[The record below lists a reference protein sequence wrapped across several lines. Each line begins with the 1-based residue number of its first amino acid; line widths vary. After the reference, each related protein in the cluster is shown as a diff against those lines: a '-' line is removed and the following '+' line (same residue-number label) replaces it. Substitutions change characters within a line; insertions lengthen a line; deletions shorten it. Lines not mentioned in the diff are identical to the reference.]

1 MSPLGLVAG
10 GVLLVWF
17 QPPVLTIVRFFRYFH
32 SHEDDL
38 KLLTL
43 IYRGAVMLLSKFI
56 EGFVFGVSKTNRLD
70 NMNNSE
76 EEKLLLVAK
85 QVSTGTNK
93 VKERIQQKTPQIPEK
108 KADVVE
114 KPEASLKE
122 EQNKN
127 AEGAT
132 HLVVGVKEESKK
144 KINDILNLPNNS
156 FYPQTEEKPGEDVQS
171 VEYVPYD
178 PTIFPN
184 TLINDE
190 IVNNAIDET
199 TRMKEDPIE
208 DKVKISLKKF
218 NLDLNSV
225 TSNNKG
231 SGLFEEVN
239 LAPIVENERGEE
251 FEKDTKNNQK
261 VETERLLIVD
271 IEPVEEGELAVQ
283 NLDTFKSKGKLQR
296 KGNTNENNNLKTLG
310 EDFNRNAQTSKSELD
325 LNHVPAEEYNTLAVI
340 GKQFKDNLE
349 KTQSEVEEEMLK
361 DWFQKMEDAL
371 KEVQSR

>member
-93 VKERIQQKTPQIPEK
+93 VKERIQQKTPQIQEK

-144 KINDILNLPNNS
+144 KINDILNLPNKN
-156 FYPQTEEKPGEDVQS
+156 FYQH
-171 VEYVPYD
+171 
-178 PTIFPN
+178 TILPN

-208 DKVKISLKKF
+208 DKVKISLKEF

-371 KEVQSR
+371 KDVQSR

>member
-1 MSPLGLVAG
+1 
-10 GVLLVWF
+10 
-17 QPPVLTIVRFFRYFH
+17 
-32 SHEDDL
+32 
-38 KLLTL
+38 
-43 IYRGAVMLLSKFI
+43 MLLSKFI

-70 NMNNSE
+70 NINNFE
-76 EEKLLLVAK
+76 EEKLQLVAK
-85 QVSTGTNK
+85 QVSTETNK
-93 VKERIQQKTPQIPEK
+93 VEERIKQTTLQIPEK

-114 KPEASLKE
+114 RPEASLKE

-144 KINDILNLPNNS
+144 KINDILNLPNKD
-156 FYPQTEEKPGEDVQS
+156 FYQKNEEKLGEHVQS
-171 VEYVPYD
+171 VVYVPYD

-208 DKVKISLKKF
+208 DKVKISLKEF
-218 NLDLNSV
+218 NQDLNSV

-239 LAPIVENERGEE
+239 LAPIVANERGEE
-251 FEKDTKNNQK
+251 FEKGTKNNQK
-261 VETERLLIVD
+261 VEKERLLIVE

-283 NLDTFKSKGKLQR
+283 NFDSIKSKGKLQM

-310 EDFNRNAQTSKSELD
+310 EDFNRNAQLSKSELD

-349 KTQSEVEEEMLK
+349 KTRSEVEEEMLK

>member
-1 MSPLGLVAG
+1 
-10 GVLLVWF
+10 
-17 QPPVLTIVRFFRYFH
+17 
-32 SHEDDL
+32 
-38 KLLTL
+38 
-43 IYRGAVMLLSKFI
+43 MLLSKFI
-56 EGFVFGVSKTNRLD
+56 EGFVFGVSKTNI
-70 NMNNSE
+70 NNAE
-76 EEKLLLVAK
+76 EEKLLLIAK

-93 VKERIQQKTPQIPEK
+93 VEERIKQKTPQIQEK

-114 KPEASLKE
+114 SPEASLKE

-127 AEGAT
+127 AGGAT

-144 KINDILNLPNNS
+144 KITDILNLPNKD
-156 FYPQTEEKPGEDVQS
+156 FYQQNEEKPGEDVQS

-208 DKVKISLKKF
+208 DKVKISLKEF

-239 LAPIVENERGEE
+239 LAPIVASERGEE
-251 FEKDTKNNQK
+251 FEKDAKNNQNLEK
-261 VETERLLIVD
+261 ERLLIVE

-283 NLDTFKSKGKLQR
+283 NLDTKGKLQR
-296 KGNTNENNNLKTLG
+296 KGNTNENNNLKTLE
-310 EDFNRNAQTSKSELD
+310 EDFNKNAQTSKPELD
-325 LNHVPAEEYNTLAVI
+325 LNHVPAKVYNTLAVI

-349 KTQSEVEEEMLK
+349 KTRSEVEEEMLK

>member
-1 MSPLGLVAG
+1 
-10 GVLLVWF
+10 
-17 QPPVLTIVRFFRYFH
+17 
-32 SHEDDL
+32 
-38 KLLTL
+38 
-43 IYRGAVMLLSKFI
+43 MLLSKFI

-70 NMNNSE
+70 NINNSE
-76 EEKLLLVAK
+76 EDKLVLVAME
-85 QVSTGTNK
+85 VSTGTNK
-93 VKERIQQKTPQIPEK
+93 VEEQIKQKTPQIQEK

-114 KPEASLKE
+114 SPEASLKE

-127 AEGAT
+127 AGGAT

-144 KINDILNLPNNS
+144 KIDILNLPNKN
-156 FYPQTEEKPGEDVQS
+156 FYQQTEEKPGEGVQS

-208 DKVKISLKKF
+208 DKVKISLKEF

-239 LAPIVENERGEE
+239 LAPIIASERGEE
-251 FEKDTKNNQK
+251 FEKETKKNQK
-261 VETERLLIVD
+261 VEKEKLLIVE

-283 NLDTFKSKGKLQR
+283 NLDTKGKLQR

-349 KTQSEVEEEMLK
+349 KTRSEVEEEMLK

>member
-1 MSPLGLVAG
+1 
-10 GVLLVWF
+10 
-17 QPPVLTIVRFFRYFH
+17 
-32 SHEDDL
+32 
-38 KLLTL
+38 
-43 IYRGAVMLLSKFI
+43 MLLSKFI

-70 NMNNSE
+70 NINNSE
-76 EEKLLLVAK
+76 EDKLVLVAME
-85 QVSTGTNK
+85 VSTGTNK
-93 VKERIQQKTPQIPEK
+93 VEEQIKQKTPQIQEK

-114 KPEASLKE
+114 SPEASLKE

-127 AEGAT
+127 AGGAT
-132 HLVVGVKEESKK
+132 RLVVGVKEESKK
-144 KINDILNLPNNS
+144 KITDILNLPNKD
-156 FYPQTEEKPGEDVQS
+156 FYQQNEEKPGEDVQS

-208 DKVKISLKKF
+208 DKVKISLKEF

-239 LAPIVENERGEE
+239 LAPIIASERGEE
-251 FEKDTKNNQK
+251 FEKETKKNQK
-261 VETERLLIVD
+261 VEKEKLLIVE

-283 NLDTFKSKGKLQR
+283 NLDTKGKLQR

-349 KTQSEVEEEMLK
+349 KTRSEVEEEMLK

>member
-1 MSPLGLVAG
+1 
-10 GVLLVWF
+10 
-17 QPPVLTIVRFFRYFH
+17 
-32 SHEDDL
+32 
-38 KLLTL
+38 
-43 IYRGAVMLLSKFI
+43 MLLSKFI
-56 EGFVFGVSKTNRLD
+56 EGFVFGVSKTNI
-70 NMNNSE
+70 NNAE
-76 EEKLLLVAK
+76 EEKLLLIAK

-93 VKERIQQKTPQIPEK
+93 VEEQIKQKTPQIQEK
-108 KADVVE
+108 KADAVE
-114 KPEASLKE
+114 RPEASLKE

-127 AEGAT
+127 AGGAT

-144 KINDILNLPNNS
+144 KINDILNVPNKN
-156 FYPQTEEKPGEDVQS
+156 FYQQTEEKPGEDVQS

-178 PTIFPN
+178 PTIFPK

-208 DKVKISLKKF
+208 DKVKISLKEF

-239 LAPIVENERGEE
+239 LAPIVASERGEE
-251 FEKDTKNNQK
+251 FEKETKKNQK
-261 VETERLLIVD
+261 VEKERLLIVE
-271 IEPVEEGELAVQ
+271 IEPVEEGELAVE
-283 NLDTFKSKGKLQR
+283 NLNTKGKLQR

-310 EDFNRNAQTSKSELD
+310 EDFNRNAQTSKPELD
-325 LNHVPAEEYNTLAVI
+325 LNHVLAEEYNTLAVI

-349 KTQSEVEEEMLK
+349 KTRSEVEEEMLK

-371 KEVQSR
+371 KES

>member
-1 MSPLGLVAG
+1 
-10 GVLLVWF
+10 
-17 QPPVLTIVRFFRYFH
+17 
-32 SHEDDL
+32 
-38 KLLTL
+38 
-43 IYRGAVMLLSKFI
+43 MLLSKFI
-56 EGFVFGVSKTNRLD
+56 EGFVFGVSKTNI
-70 NMNNSE
+70 NNAE
-76 EEKLLLVAK
+76 EEKLLLIAK

-93 VKERIQQKTPQIPEK
+93 VEEQIKQKTPQIQEK
-108 KADVVE
+108 KADVV
-114 KPEASLKE
+114 KRPEASLKE

-132 HLVVGVKEESKK
+132 RLVVGVKEESKK
-144 KINDILNLPNNS
+144 KIDILNLPNKD
-156 FYPQTEEKPGEDVQS
+156 FHQQTEEKPGEDVQS

-208 DKVKISLKKF
+208 DKVKISLKEF

-239 LAPIVENERGEE
+239 LAPIVASERGEE
-251 FEKDTKNNQK
+251 FEKETKKNQK
-261 VETERLLIVD
+261 VEKEKLLIVE
-271 IEPVEEGELAVQ
+271 IEPVEGEELAVQ
-283 NLDTFKSKGKLQR
+283 NFDTFKSKGKLQR
-296 KGNTNENNNLKTLG
+296 KGNTNENNNMKTLG

-325 LNHVPAEEYNTLAVI
+325 LNHVPAEEYNTLAVV

-349 KTQSEVEEEMLK
+349 KTRSEVEEEMLK